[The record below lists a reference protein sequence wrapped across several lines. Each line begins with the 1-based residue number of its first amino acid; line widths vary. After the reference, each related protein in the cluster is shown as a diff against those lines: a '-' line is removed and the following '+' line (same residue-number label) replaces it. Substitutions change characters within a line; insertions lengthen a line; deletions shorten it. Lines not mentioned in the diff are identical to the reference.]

1 MPINGN
7 KITVKDAFE
16 KGISIL
22 KNANNMTPVLEA
34 GVILCFVLKCDKT
47 YIYSHSDSI
56 MPDAEV
62 SGYFDCIEKRAS
74 GIPLQY
80 ITGQQEFMSLM
91 FNVSPD
97 VLIPR
102 QDTEVLVETVMDYAK
117 RIDRGSVRI
126 LDIGTGSGCI
136 AVSLAYFLKNSL
148 LTAVDISQAAL
159 DMACSNAEKAGVSNR
174 VRFLKSNLFKN
185 LCENERFDIIVSNP
199 PYIMTG
205 DMENL
210 QVEVKCH
217 EPVAALDGG
226 PDGLEFYRSIIGDAP
241 GFLSDKGLLSFEVGF
256 NQSKQVALLMQDRF
270 YGIKIIKDLS
280 NIERVVIGVL
290 KA

>member
-1 MPINGN
+1 MPTNGN

-47 YIYSHSDSI
+47 YIYSHGDIS
-56 MPDAEV
+56 MPETEA
-62 SGYFDCIEKRAS
+62 SGYFNCIEKRAS

-102 QDTEVLVETVMDYAK
+102 QDTEALVETVMDYAE
-117 RIDRGSVRI
+117 RIDQGSVKI

-136 AVSLAYFLKNSL
+136 VVSLAYFLKNSL

-159 DMACSNAEKAGVSNR
+159 DMACSNAEKAGVSSR
-174 VRFLKSNLFKN
+174 VRFLKSNLFNN

-205 DMENL
+205 DMKNL

-217 EPVAALDGG
+217 EPAAALDGG

-241 GFLSDKGLLSFEVGF
+241 RFLFDKGLLAFEVGF
-256 NQSKQVALLMQDRF
+256 NQSKQVASLMQDRF
-270 YGIKIIKDLS
+270 YGINIIKDLS
-280 NIERVVIGVL
+280 NIERVVMGVL